1 MPTIE
6 LPDGLHEFRCTSYT
20 TSIYEQAFRD
30 DPYPKVTGDIS
41 ADVFGKRRVGEDALG
56 IVWSDDGE
64 TIEALVFD
72 YESDNWQA
80 EKRALWA
87 MLRTQQMIDAKHGKD
102 TKPVPYY
109 TAWDEELCLEWEP
122 DMREVA
128 HLVTDELY
136 RGLFRSGAAASEET
150 SEEGE

>member
-6 LPDGLHEFRCTSYT
+6 LPDGLHDFRCTSYT
-20 TSIYEQAFRD
+20 TTIYEQAFRD

-41 ADVFGKRRVGEDALG
+41 ADVFGKRRIGEDSIG

-64 TIEALVFD
+64 TIEALVMDFQT
-72 YESDNWQA
+72 DNWQA

-87 MLRTQQMIDAKHGKD
+87 MLRTQAMIDAKHGKD
-102 TKPVPYY
+102 TRPVPSYPE
-109 TAWDEELCLEWEP
+109 WDKGLMEWEP